1 MKNNMGEGANPPPFV
16 ILEVSGGNMDNN
28 EARYILGKLIGD
40 LSRDT
45 FITSLR
51 SVNTDFKMNVAYRR
65 YASTLVNLCKYPT
78 A

>member
-1 MKNNMGEGANPPPFV
+1 
-16 ILEVSGGNMDNN
+16 MDNN

-45 FITSLR
+45 YINSCR
-51 SVNTDFKMNVAYRR
+51 NATDFQWKIANRR
-65 YASTLVNLCKYPT
+65 YASTLINLCKYPI

>member
-1 MKNNMGEGANPPPFV
+1 
-16 ILEVSGGNMDNN
+16 MDNN

-45 FITSLR
+45 FINSLR
-51 SVNTDFKMNVAYRR
+51 SVNTDFKMNVANRR
-65 YASTLVNLCKYPT
+65 YASTLINLCKYPI

>member
-1 MKNNMGEGANPPPFV
+1 
-16 ILEVSGGNMDNN
+16 MDNN